1 MVLCLSLEDFLKLLK
16 EWDNLCRQYEVD
28 NVKRKYSSR
37 SETSRVPNHDDEIG
51 TGEYEVSRI
60 IDICY
65 GDPNKT
71 GKRGINFKVKDDC
84 VIMGLY
90 R

>member
-1 MVLCLSLEDFLKLLK
+1 MK

-37 SETSRVPNHDDEIG
+37 SETSRVPKHDDVIA

-71 GKRGINFKVKDDC
+71 GKRGIHFKVKDICFLDEC
-84 VIMGLY
+84 VIMGFY
-90 R
+90 SIYI